1 MFPNTSFL
9 SQSKLYKGV
18 SLFRSG
24 MKTLFFWILCCL
36 TSISTPQ
43 YLTSMIQKK
52 TEMIPKRRKAR
63 KRKTGDG
70 ETADKVQK
78 GGNAKNNWT
87 RQQCGSRPTKQS
99 PFHFSSLKLKE
110 MNPLSLTLCILC
122 WLASVVSD
130 CTGYTASYPSRK
142 WVGRGSNAE
151 TDHKRQKCKKRKFDK
166 QMDGQ
171 RALHRR
177 ILRTLVV

>member
-1 MFPNTSFL
+1 MLPYVDLDATIHNFDDTDKNTE
-9 SQSKLYKGV
+9 
-18 SLFRSG
+18 
-24 MKTLFFWILCCL
+24 I
-36 TSISTPQ
+36 
-43 YLTSMIQKK
+43 
-52 TEMIPKRRKAR
+52 IPKRRKAR

-87 RQQCGSRPTKQS
+87 RQQCRSRPTKQS
-99 PFHFSSLKLKE
+99 HIHFSSLKLKE
-110 MNPLSLTLCILC
+110 MNPLSLT
-122 WLASVVSD
+122 LASVVSD